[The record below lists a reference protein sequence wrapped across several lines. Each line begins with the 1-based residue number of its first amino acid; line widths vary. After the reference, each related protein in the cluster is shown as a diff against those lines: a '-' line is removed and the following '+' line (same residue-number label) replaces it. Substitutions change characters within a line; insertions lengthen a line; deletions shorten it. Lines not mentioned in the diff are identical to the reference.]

1 MGLTN
6 AVRRPVRVAQVAIL
20 AALALFMMGVYEG
33 GEGWSCGD
41 GDDFASS
48 VTR

>member
-1 MGLTN
+1 MTI
-6 AVRRPVRVAQVAIL
+6 AVRMRQAVIL

-41 GDDFASS
+41 EDFVSRTS
-48 VTR
+48 IEVTR